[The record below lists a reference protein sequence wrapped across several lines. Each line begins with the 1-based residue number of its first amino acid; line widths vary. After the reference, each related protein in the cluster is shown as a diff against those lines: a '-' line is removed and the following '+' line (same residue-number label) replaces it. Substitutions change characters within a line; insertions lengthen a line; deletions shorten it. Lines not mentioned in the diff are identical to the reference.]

1 MFRKNIR
8 VLGVSWNV
16 SGRKVSF
23 VPGCS
28 RKSVLKPRDLCLW
41 RKKMLS
47 HMYWT
52 TCLQS
57 LQIYLLYLYVKV
69 ILHHQEVH
77 ISLFLLKL
85 CDETNLKGTDWY
97 HCHLYWRKQPPI
109 MTHWFVK
116 LGEKKTVKYGECV
129 WVCEVGGWAV
139 WGCVLCV
146 QRQIDI
152 KLLGHH
158 QWEKDINPPKSCRGR
173 RGQTYGSTSWLITSS
188 HSRAGALHGRYDLT
202 LLDISLL
209 IGSCLQPQIPPSPP
223 PPFYVQYFCYCW
235 GGGELVLL
243 EESSINVFLFPFF
256 LSHCLIRCTVVH
268 NIFSLV
274 FGSALSSYSISV
286 LCCIVGNSV
295 HQRHSQTLVHAGSFM
310 YANFLHFFQGDRSKY
325 SKDG

>member
-1 MFRKNIR
+1 MEQAMWAVDNVQTKPHLAQSLATFILSQECVPQRILQ
-8 VLGVSWNV
+8 VMAQWNC
-16 SGRKVSF
+16 GERF
-23 VPGCS
+23 VPANLSDKLCS
-28 RKSVLKPRDLCLW
+28 EKTSEFWECLEMSVGGKFRLFQDVLESQFWNRDLCLW

-77 ISLFLLKL
+77 ISVFLLKL

-188 HSRAGALHGRYDLT
+188 HSRAGALHFW
-202 LLDISLL
+202 I
-209 IGSCLQPQIPPSPP
+209 
-223 PPFYVQYFCYCW
+223 
-235 GGGELVLL
+235 LV
-243 EESSINVFLFPFF
+243 SW
-256 LSHCLIRCTVVH
+256 
-268 NIFSLV
+268 
-274 FGSALSSYSISV
+274 
-286 LCCIVGNSV
+286 
-295 HQRHSQTLVHAGSFM
+295 
-310 YANFLHFFQGDRSKY
+310 
-325 SKDG
+325 